1 MDYAQDCWCSR
12 PDETALRHRCLVK
25 GHCLLC
31 QSNGKFAERDKAT
44 LVGTLTDYFNG
55 MINREIQAK
64 WSVSGGYIYKKLARL
79 NVPPKTVA
87 KKAANKRQ
95 VLKRGLIPYAGKE
108 KGQ

>member
-12 PDETALRHRCLVK
+12 PDETELKVRCLAIGRCV
-25 GHCLLC
+25 LC
-31 QSNGKFAERDKAT
+31 QSTGRFAERGKAT
-44 LVGTLTDYFNG
+44 LIGTLTDYFNG
-55 MINREIQAK
+55 MTNMEIRAK

-95 VLKRGLIPYAGKE
+95 ALKRGLIPYAGKE